1 MILMVLLAARRDVL
15 GGWSVFAVNDNE
27 EFEWTAIG
35 ETAMARLW
43 ASLRPLMETE
53 DGSAE

>member
-1 MILMVLLAARRDVL
+1 MVLLAARRDVL